1 MSTKINSSKK
11 NNSLNKLSTIDL
23 PATVLMVSRT
33 VSRDVVSILL
43 SHRASSRPRGV
54 SQSYSVQYWWVEAA
68 GDFSAV
74 SSLSFVRPR
83 TARVSRVTALHSAWL
98 SIDQSQILMQSSA
111 AL

>member
-43 SHRASSRPRGV
+43 SHRASSRGV

-83 TARVSRVTALHSAWL
+83 TARVSRVTALHSARL